1 MKSKSK
7 STPVSTKNLIKAD
20 HHANNNRRVEWRK
33 IGLRLAAI
41 FLAIVFLASECAVLL
56 PVG

>member
-1 MKSKSK
+1 MKTKSK
-7 STPVSTKNLIKAD
+7 STPFATKDGIKAND
-20 HHANNNRRVEWRK
+20 QANNNRRVEWRK